1 MHSWTACMC
10 SPFFHGLQEAVV
22 QSVRN
27 LEPADADVCDLYGL
41 TRKAT
46 QAVKTG
52 IAKLVS
58 STNATHILSARLSKS
73 YTKSYNT
80 DVKKFLNYL
89 KYEGHCYFEKAYSE
103 NDAAEGE
110 PEPLFATVDEDCFS
124 VDEVLKMYAAVNSSQ
139 AVKQRLLRMVVW
151 ITADDCY
158 GALALFCS
166 TDTAKYPIF
175 GFSRASEAQT
185 KYGVAMHGR
194 LLSFKSHAGA
204 LWRDLDIT
212 DRWSP
217 IPTSLGGRGTGIG
230 FLSRPCDKLMQA
242 KSLLDH
248 KEGRVREKTPSV
260 TFLDMSNIERT
271 VLNFCIPT
279 LQQMVDELQ
288 KLQLL
293 SAAASVSGRKVLSI
307 ASKYASQ
314 LAFPMSAIFTTN
326 ATRQMGGRGEASVVT
341 FSELFATAD
350 GVQLQPHSTKRR
362 QDGVCAAACIWQMGS
377 GGNGACGSVVNR
389 SPCA

>member
-1 MHSWTACMC
+1 MTAGMTASIDCA
-10 SPFFHGLQEAVV
+10 LQ
-22 QSVRN
+22 
-27 LEPADADVCDLYGL
+27 
-41 TRKAT
+41 
-46 QAVKTG
+46 
-52 IAKLVS
+52 
-58 STNATHILSARLSKS
+58 
-73 YTKSYNT
+73 
-80 DVKKFLNYL
+80 
-89 KYEGHCYFEKAYSE
+89 
-103 NDAAEGE
+103 
-110 PEPLFATVDEDCFS
+110 
-124 VDEVLKMYAAVNSSQ
+124 VLKLYKNLNVP

-151 ITADDCY
+151 VTADNCHA
-158 GALALFCS
+158 ALSLYCS
-166 TDTAKYPIF
+166 TDKAKYAIF
-175 GFSRASEAQT
+175 GLDPKSEAQM
-185 KYGVAMHGR
+185 KYDAVMHGR
-194 LLSFKSHAGA
+194 VMCFKSHAGA

-260 TFLDMSNIERT
+260 TFLDMSNMERT
-271 VLNFCIPT
+271 VLNFAIPL
-279 LQQMVDELQ
+279 LQQMTDEL
-288 KLQLL
+288 LQL
-293 SAAASVSGRKVLSI
+293 SSSTMTTGRQVLAC

-314 LAFPMSAIFTTN
+314 LAFPMAAIFTTN
-326 ATRQMGGRGEASVVT
+326 ATRQMGGRGEAAVAT

-377 GGNGACGSVVNR
+377 GGNGACGSVVNG